1 VNYYLHSYLALQLSR
16 DRLREAD
23 QHREVAIAAG
33 ARPPLSAGVLRRV
46 ARVLATASRLA
57 AIVVRRLDQSV
68 ADDLGRARIRMGPV
82 SDREGS
88 K

>member
-1 VNYYLHSYLALQLSR
+1 MNYYLHSYLALQLSR

-23 QHREVAIAAG
+23 QHLQVASAAG
-33 ARPPLSAGVLRRV
+33 ARPPLSARVLRPV
-46 ARVLATASRLA
+46 ARVLATTSRLS
-57 AIVVRRLDQSV
+57 AIVVRRLDQCV
-68 ADDLGRARIRMGPV
+68 ADDLGRALTRMGPV

>member
-16 DRLREAD
+16 DRLCEAD
-23 QHREVAIAAG
+23 QHRQAAIAAG
-33 ARPPLSAGVLRRV
+33 AKPPLSARVLRPV

-57 AIVVRRLDQSV
+57 AIVVRRLDECV
-68 ADDLGRARIRMGPV
+68 ADDLGRALTRTSPV